1 MARKQGAGRAQV
13 SVITAAGERYD
24 LRPVPMKVM
33 PSASPSLWLK
43 FQGLHIPGALLTP
56 EDQHRVQAFM
66 RKHRTEALSDG
77 SLTLTLAGGCL
88 AQCFPEAIQATT
100 NRSAS

>member
-1 MARKQGAGRAQV
+1 MTRKQGARGAHV
-13 SVITAAGERYD
+13 SVFTAAGERYD
-24 LRPVPMKVM
+24 LRPVPMKLM
-33 PSASPSLWLK
+33 PSGSPSLWLK

-56 EDQHRVQAFM
+56 EDQQRVQAFM

-88 AQCFPEAIQATT
+88 AQCFPEAIQPTT
-100 NRSAS
+100 TRSV